1 MDGARGRATAI
12 PAVSKRSTT
21 RWIDAIARRLTT
33 MTRNIPGMPGYR
45 YLTPAEKLAGAFAK
59 EIREALSPEMLNR
72 VRILNR
78 ESPRYGEDRACATHN
93 FIDANVCMLD
103 AFKKTFPGTEPDP
116 ASQAVANLM
125 NEAWS
130 LAKKEGFRA

>member
-1 MDGARGRATAI
+1 
-12 PAVSKRSTT
+12 
-21 RWIDAIARRLTT
+21 
-33 MTRNIPGMPGYR
+33 MTRNIPGMPGHR
-45 YLTPAEKLAGAFAK
+45 TLPPAEKLAGAFAK
-59 EIREALSPEMLNR
+59 EIREALSPETLNR
-72 VRILNR
+72 VQVLNR
-78 ESPRYGEDRACATHN
+78 YYTDKYGEDRACATHD

-116 ASQAVANLM
+116 AIQIVSDLM